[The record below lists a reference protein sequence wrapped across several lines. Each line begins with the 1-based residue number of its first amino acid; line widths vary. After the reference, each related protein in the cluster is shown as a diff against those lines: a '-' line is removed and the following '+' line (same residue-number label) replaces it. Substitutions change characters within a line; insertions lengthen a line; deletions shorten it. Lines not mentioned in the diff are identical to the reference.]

1 MNNKLK
7 IVLSGLLISTA
18 ALVSTNVNAATST
31 DIINYA
37 KEGHELCGKTYNL
50 SATNVAKVERFFE
63 TNKITEAQ
71 GDTILAK
78 LKEAEEVIKA
88 ANVTGI
94 EKLSAD
100 QKQQVLALLNEAGS
114 VVGVTVSYDKTNKT
128 INVYQSGSQVEAIGL
143 SGKLPFTGTNVASG
157 VSILAVIAI
166 AMFAL
171 TKKGLENN
179 AQ

>member
-1 MNNKLK
+1 MNKLK
-7 IVLSGLLISTA
+7 VVLSGLLISSV

-37 KEGHELCGKTYNL
+37 KASHELGGKTYTL
-50 SATNVAKVERFFE
+50 SSANIAKVERFFE
-63 TNKITEAQ
+63 TNTITEAQ

-78 LKEAEEVIKA
+78 LREAEEVIKS
-88 ANVTGI
+88 ANVANI
-94 EKLSAD
+94 EDLSAE

-128 INVYQSGSQVEAIGL
+128 ISVYQNGTQVEDFSV
-143 SGKLPFTGTNVASG
+143 SGKLPFTGTNVAPF
-157 VSILAVIAI
+157 VSVLAVIAI

-171 TKKGLENN
+171 TKKGLKNN
-179 AQ
+179 A